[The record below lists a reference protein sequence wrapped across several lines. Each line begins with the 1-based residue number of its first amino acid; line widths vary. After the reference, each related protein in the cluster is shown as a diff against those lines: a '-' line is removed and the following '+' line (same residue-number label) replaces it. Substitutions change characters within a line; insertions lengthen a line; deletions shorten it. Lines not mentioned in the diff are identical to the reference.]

1 MKYEESIK
9 ALESAKKG
17 LEGTVNEVE
26 KQANKQLDKMDEF
39 NARIYEYEK
48 AIKFLKLSQK

>member
-17 LEGTVNEVE
+17 LEGII
-26 KQANKQLDKMDEF
+26 LKMDKQVDEQLQKMGEF
-39 NARIYEYEK
+39 NARIQEYNK
-48 AIKFLKLSQK
+48 AITELKKKK